1 MARITA
7 WIEAFALS
15 IGAPGL
21 FIIAFL
27 DSSFLSFPE
36 VNDILIVLAVIA
48 HPERMVLYASM
59 ATLGSITGC
68 LALYAVG
75 RKGGER
81 LLRKRF
87 SGGRVERASA
97 LMRKYGALALIVPAL
112 LPPPAPFK
120 IFVLMGGV
128 ANIPVST
135 FIWSI
140 AVGRGVRYFGEGLLA
155 VLYGKQALD
164 YIHENSATVGL
175 VLAALTV
182 AGALGYY
189 AWSRSRRTAK
199 AADEEP
205 V

>member
-21 FIIAFL
+21 FVIAFL

-36 VNDILIVLAVIA
+36 VNDLLIVLAVIA
-48 HPERMVLYASM
+48 HPERMVLYAGM
-59 ATLGSITGC
+59 ATLGSIAGC
-68 LALYAVG
+68 LALYTVG

-87 SGGRVERASA
+87 SGGRVEQASA

-128 ANIPVST
+128 AHIPLPT
-135 FIWSI
+135 FIWAI
-140 AVGRGVRYFGEGLLA
+140 APGRGIRYFGEGILA

-164 YIHENSATVGL
+164 YIHNNSATVGL
-175 VLAALTV
+175 VLAGLTV
-182 AGALGYY
+182 AGALAYY
-189 AWSRSRRTAK
+189 AWSRGRRTAE
-199 AADEEP
+199 ATD
-205 V
+205 

>member
-7 WIEAFALS
+7 WIETFALS

-36 VNDILIVLAVIA
+36 VNDLLIVLLVIN

-59 ATLGSITGC
+59 ATLGSIAGC
-68 LALYAVG
+68 LALYFVG
-75 RKGGER
+75 RKGGEA

-87 SGGRVERASA
+87 KGGNVERAAS
-97 LMRKYGALALIVPAL
+97 LMRQYGAMALIVPAL

-128 ANIPVST
+128 AQIPLPT
-135 FIWSI
+135 FIWAI
-140 AVGRGVRYFGEGLLA
+140 ALGRGVRYFGEGILA
-155 VLYGKQALD
+155 VMYGKQALE
-164 YIHENSATVGL
+164 YIHENGRIVAL
-175 VLAALTV
+175 VLGIVVL
-182 AGALGYY
+182 AGAIAYY
-189 AWSRSRRTAK
+189 VWKRRTAPQ
-199 AADEEP
+199 AT
-205 V
+205 